1 MKKVILMILS
11 AILFYGLLRDQGVVK
26 LLLICGGLASAYGIY
41 RLPARYVLAAKYP
54 AILLSFVATASFFF
68 YPHLVIQPF
77 LQVIILT
84 LSFYSLTFY
93 LVTMDDKKNNNLF
106 KETAALSTLFLT
118 SAFNLAMVGQATFIL
133 SLTLA
138 VILFLFIIDRM
149 RIIPFIAGYTAI
161 IAILLYKK
169 GIPVTGSLR
178 GVQDIDQ
185 YLLLGAAFVLLAIS
199 FIGIL
204 KQVGFVKMLPFFGFL
219 YVAIDV
225 FLVVGLGLSG
235 GLLHQ
240 PVLALLVV
248 GPLVGLMLKPEGGR
262 A

>member
-1 MKKVILMILS
+1 VKKAALFTLS
-11 AILFYGLLRDQGVVK
+11 AILFYGLLRDQGM
-26 LLLICGGLASAYGIY
+26 LRFLLICGGLACAYGIY
-41 RLPARYVLAAKYP
+41 RLPARFVMAAKYP
-54 AILLSFVATASFFF
+54 AILLSFAATAGFFF
-68 YPHLVIQPF
+68 YPHVVARPS
-77 LQVIILT
+77 LQVLILL

-93 LVTMDDKKNNNLF
+93 LVTMDDRKNSLF

-138 VILFLFIIDRM
+138 LILFLYIIDRL
-149 RIIPFIAGYTAI
+149 RIIPFIAGYALI
-161 IAILLYKK
+161 ITILLYRK
-169 GIPVTGSLR
+169 GIPVMGSLR
-178 GVQDIDQ
+178 SLYDVEQ
-185 YLLLGAAFVLLAIS
+185 YLLLAATFVLLLIS

-204 KQVGFVKMLPFFGFL
+204 KQTGFVKMLPFFGFL

-225 FLVVGLGLSG
+225 FLVVGLGFSG

-240 PVLALLVV
+240 PILALLVV
-248 GPLVGLMLKPEGGR
+248 SPLVGLMLKPEGGR